1 MPSAWVR
8 DVLTAQNEEEEMLLR
23 HVRGDCHNG
32 AVCLLCQASARAN
45 QAELRLRS
53 EKRTVE
59 SIISGD
65 PIPLPTKADAV
76 REYAAKMATAASPVM
91 SLQDAV
97 TAFDAALPKAL
108 IRSHPRWVHNRIM
121 TVKMIREF
129 GTANGQAPSADA
141 IREHYMGLLWPWM
154 ADGTPDESSGC

>member
-76 REYAAKMATAASPVM
+76 REYAAKMATARSPRP
-91 SLQDAV
+91 SLVEVVKAFHEAV
-97 TAFDAALPKAL
+97 P
-108 IRSHPRWVHNRIM
+108 VHQHGLRLK
-121 TVKMIREF
+121 TVIWMRE
-129 GTANGQAPSADA
+129 TVEIPSKTA
-141 IREHYMGLLWPWM
+141 IRGYYDSIGGDWE
-154 ADGTPDESSGC
+154 AEASG